1 VIARP
6 ANPMTGG
13 RAGSRRGPPPR
24 VLPAPNGDPTTRP
37 LADRVVGILHE
48 NVRPPSRGNYEG
60 TAAMPNHP
68 RPAVRGPRPAIGPFA
83 DSRPRGRAPVARLLL
98 LALACGC
105 GTVKTSGTAR
115 TGTEQLL
122 LTNSWDSAL
131 EKIDFRPL
139 TGVPVFLDTTHVTA
153 VDQGWVISSLRQAM
167 LAQGVLLRS
176 KAEQAQWIVEAR
188 VGVYGTDSNSLLVG
202 VPQLSVPPTFTG
214 VPTGTIPEI
223 PLIKKSDQQATSKL
237 ALFAYDR
244 ASGQLVWNSGTMLAT
259 ATAKDT
265 YIGGI
270 GPIQGGTIRGGPE
283 FIGVKIPLTSDS
295 TKPGTPTPT
304 RQPAP
309 FDAPSMR
316 LPASATDLES
326 FAP

>member
-1 VIARP
+1 MPDQPLFIHPRSRCPSP
-6 ANPMTGG
+6 ALRAPSGG
-13 RAGSRRGPPPR
+13 RAEISE
-24 VLPAPNGDPTTRP
+24 D
-37 LADRVVGILHE
+37 E
-48 NVRPPSRGNYEG
+48 
-60 TAAMPNHP
+60 TALLNHP
-68 RPAVRGPRPAIGPFA
+68 RPTVRER
-83 DSRPRGRAPVARLLL
+83 RAPAGWLLL
-98 LALACGC
+98 LVLASGC
-105 GTVKTSGTAR
+105 GTVKTSGTTR

-122 LTNSWDSAL
+122 LTNAWDSAL

-153 VDQGWVISSLRQAM
+153 VDQGWVVSSLRQAM
-167 LAQGVLLRS
+167 LAQGVLIRT

-188 VGVYGTDSNSLLVG
+188 VGVYGTDENSLLVG

-265 YIGGI
+265 YIGGL

-283 FIGVKIPLTSDS
+283 FIGVKIPLASDS
-295 TKPGTPTPT
+295 TKPGSTSTPM
-304 RQPAP
+304 RQAPP